1 MSRPLKLLL
10 VEDSADDAALL
21 LRELKKGGYD
31 PAHRR
36 VDTAEA
42 MTLALQEEW
51 DLVIADYVMPE
62 FSGLEAL
69 KVLQASGRDCPFII
83 LSGGIGEDIAVDA
96 MRAGAHDYIMKGN
109 MARLLP
115 AIERELAEAR
125 IRAEHRK
132 AEEARRAT
140 ERQYREVVDNARE
153 GIAVVQDDRFKFVN
167 PFMTSITGFSEK
179 QLMEKT
185 AAEFVH
191 AEDRSDFQKR
201 VYVDSVLGDTVLQ
214 HTFRLVREDGGV
226 RWLRNNGVV
235 IDWEGR
241 PATLNFLEDITAR
254 KEMEDALVESREQ
267 FRLFMKYIP
276 GFAIIKDDVGHSLY
290 VNERVADFF
299 GRPTEEI
306 LGKTDFELWPGNVE
320 VSAWRKDDLTVIKTG
335 KVIERVEVLEA
346 KNRTVA
352 LLTYKF
358 PIFKKDGQTLVGIM
372 AIDITE
378 RKETE
383 DELKT
388 TKEQLEIEREALE
401 KKNVALG
408 EILQRIETE
417 KDALKHQFATNV
429 EEAILP
435 TLMRLKEAAGETM
448 RRNFELIEHELR
460 DIASPFLTEM
470 KGKFTRLSPRELE
483 VCRLIKNGMTTKEI
497 AEVLNLSPM
506 TVQKHRE
513 IIRKK
518 LGLVNNQTNLNTYLQ
533 SMK

>member
-1 MSRPLKLLL
+1 M
-10 VEDSADDAALL
+10 
-21 LRELKKGGYD
+21 
-31 PAHRR
+31 
-36 VDTAEA
+36 TA
-42 MTLALQEEW
+42 ML
-51 DLVIADYVMPE
+51 
-62 FSGLEAL
+62 
-69 KVLQASGRDCPFII
+69 
-83 LSGGIGEDIAVDA
+83 
-96 MRAGAHDYIMKGN
+96 
-109 MARLLP
+109 
-115 AIERELAEAR
+115 
-125 IRAEHRK
+125 
-132 AEEARRAT
+132 
-140 ERQYREVVDNARE
+140 
-153 GIAVVQDDRFKFVN
+153 
-167 PFMTSITGFSEK
+167 GFSDK
-179 QLMEKT
+179 QLMEKS

-191 AEDRSDFQKR
+191 AEDRSDFQKH

-214 HTFRLVREDGGV
+214 HTFRLVREDGSV

-254 KEMEDALVESREQ
+254 KEMEDALAESREQ

-276 GFAIIKDDVGHSLY
+276 GFALIKDETGKVLY
-290 VNERVADFF
+290 INERVHDVFGWSADDIV
-299 GRPTEEI
+299 G
-306 LGKTDFELWPGNVE
+306 GTDADRWPMKVADE
-320 VSAWRKDDLTVIKTG
+320 FRKDDLTVIRTG

-346 KNRTVA
+346 QNRPVA

-358 PIFKKDGQTLVGIM
+358 PILKKDGKALVGIM

-383 DELKT
+383 DELRT

-417 KDALKHQFATNV
+417 KDALKRQFATNV

-435 TLMRLKEAAGETM
+435 TLMRLKESAGEAM

-460 DIASPFLTEM
+460 DVASPFLTAM